1 MITQQQAETIVKKY
15 SPTTDVIVQKRDGQ
29 EGIYLTSEN
38 TISITSDW
46 SIAGL
51 LHEITHAILFLED
64 GRTGHDGVFADRFT
78 KIVNDYMENNSKV
91 SNSTGLK
98 AENQRLKE
106 QLKDYEK
113 ALEKYADEKNWGE
126 NVRGIYNFHY
136 KENWEYLERPLAPV
150 IYNGRSLARETLKK
164 WEGK

>member
-1 MITQQQAETIVKKY
+1 MITQQQAEIIVKRY
-15 SPTTDVIVQKRDGQ
+15 SPTTNVVVQKRDGQ

-78 KIVNDYMENNSKV
+78 KIVNDYMENLQCKEIEKIIEFQFKQV
-91 SNSTGLK
+91 ID
-98 AENQRLKE
+98 NQERVIDEQKEDIKRLQSELDKQIKE
-106 QLKDYEK
+106 
-113 ALEKYADEKNWGE
+113 
-126 NVRGIYNFHY
+126 V
-136 KENWEYLERPLAPV
+136 
-150 IYNGRSLARETLKK
+150 
-164 WEGK
+164 